1 MSSKLLNAKTLDKHP
16 TIRRLTWRNDQG
28 KEEYLLYHLKRHAFS
43 KRMTLRWTPG
53 GAVVTAPL
61 WVALRPIDSFVFDR
75 RDWLAERAA
84 ITHAREEKED
94 GTVAFR
100 GGRARLRFNARE
112 THFERSSE
120 GEWELHLGIA
130 EDELHERRRAEIGF
144 ALRVEARRVLK
155 ERYEIVQS
163 RVLEKA
169 SHWRLSNARGRW
181 GSCNPRLRTLN
192 FSWRL
197 VGCGDDLIDYVV
209 AHELAHLR
217 EANHSKAFWA
227 EVEKIDP
234 LYREHER
241 LIKEIRVDD
250 LFPGL

>member
-16 TIRRLTWRNDQG
+16 TIRRLAWLNDEG
-28 KEEYLLYHLKRHAFS
+28 GEESLLYRLKRHAFS
-43 KRMTLRWTPG
+43 KRMTLRWTPD

-75 RDWLAERAA
+75 RAWLAERAA
-84 ITHAREEKED
+84 IMVTKEENDD
-94 GTVAFR
+94 GTIAFR
-100 GGRARLRFNARE
+100 GGRARLRFNASN
-112 THFERSSE
+112 THFERS
-120 GEWELHLGIA
+120 GERQWELHLGIA
-130 EDELHERRRAEIGF
+130 EDAPHELRRAEIGL
-144 ALRVEARRVLK
+144 ALRVEARRVLT
-155 ERYEIVQS
+155 ERYEFVQR

-169 SHWRLSNARGRW
+169 SRWRLSNARGRW

-197 VGCGDDLIDYVV
+197 VGCKDELIDYVV

-234 LYREHER
+234 QYREHER
-241 LIKEIRVDD
+241 RIKAIRVDD